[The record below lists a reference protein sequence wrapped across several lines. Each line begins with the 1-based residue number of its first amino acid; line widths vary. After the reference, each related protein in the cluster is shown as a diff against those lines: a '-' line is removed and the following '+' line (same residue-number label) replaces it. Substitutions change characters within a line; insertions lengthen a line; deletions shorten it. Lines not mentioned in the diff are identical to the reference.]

1 MMMNYFFFGK
11 VDDENYLIKRDGIQS
26 SLVYKFNIWFLTNKN
41 LPVKKLLL
49 FLGSLDKRKKKLSM
63 KLTYINNLTV
73 SKKKNLTETLG

>member
-49 FLGSLDKRKKKLSM
+49 FLGSLDKRKKKIEYEIDLY
-63 KLTYINNLTV
+63 K
-73 SKKKNLTETLG
+73 